1 MNITKSSQQSHTEVR
16 RCPNCDHILP
26 PHAQFCGTCGKR
38 ITSALS
44 HTLQGQKTDIHE
56 RYRITSLVRRQS
68 YVQMFLAVD
77 TQEHQP
83 VMMRDIDITSLPE
96 QACQRAL
103 TVVQQEYDLLRRL
116 SIPDVMPLIDQQY
129 AKGHLYSIA
138 QWPFAYD
145 HQPTN
150 KQTTNTLDDL
160 LQSGIGLPGEEKALT
175 WTERLA
181 QAIAS
186 LHEQRIVLGDLDP
199 HTIVVSG
206 DNYDSTPA
214 LSVFWLPRQMRPL
227 LKPTVTQPI
236 SHFMAP
242 EARQGYVQPCSDV
255 YSLGAILYLLL
266 TGLPPVPDQ
275 KKNAIPAPHE
285 INNHISNGLDELVM
299 RALNTDP
306 LARFAHPT
314 ELAGA
319 LRQYAEEA
327 TLQQTTRTFSLFK
340 GKREGSPGKPLTK
353 RSTRVL
359 KETLA
364 SWPHATNKATSSSDE
379 QEKAVVSEQD
389 QSAQQPIEDVTTVI
403 IKAGDMQRIVEQEV
417 TRLQQQNKQADEPA
431 IAETDDPIKQKE
443 ATPDTA
449 DETPTEPKNV
459 ASPPGTEQKAIEDIS
474 TVKVSIEEVKKQE
487 TPKPISVST
496 RKTVDME
503 LADAPTS
510 EDPAVSQK
518 KLVSNVETEKAPTVP
533 AGEPPAASPHLA
545 RPPAVIN
552 PSSRQPAPLGE
563 QMKKLITGPLPALPL
578 LHQRPGALVTHRSA
592 APASLAPGTEA
603 PLVDRLRR
611 FVLGRQQYNT
621 AAAALIETPLRV
633 QPHQSYLMRIKIMGR
648 DTTSNPGTG
657 LSGLV
662 KDDVVHIEVRS
673 ALFHKYAYIVQQA
686 EVQLP
691 GQGYAAAITIPLQ
704 PLSDGPSGRRER
716 LHIHFMDKKRN
727 PLYEKPFAVE
737 IFISPLVQAG
747 REGHNVLPIP
757 L

>member
-1 MNITKSSQQSHTEVR
+1 MNITESSQQSHTEVR
-16 RCPNCDHILP
+16 RCPNCDRILP

-44 HTLQGQKTDIHE
+44 HAIQGQKTDIHE

-68 YVQMFLAVD
+68 YVQVFLAVD
-77 TQEHQP
+77 TQEHHP
-83 VMMRDIDITSLPE
+83 VMMRDIDITSLSE

-103 TVVQQEYDLLRRL
+103 MVIQQEYDLLRRQG
-116 SIPDVMPLIDQQY
+116 IQDVMPLIDQRY

-138 QWPFAYD
+138 QWPFACD

-150 KQTTNTLDDL
+150 KQPTNTLDDL
-160 LQSGIGLPGEEKALT
+160 LQSGIGLPCEEKALA

-181 QAIAS
+181 LAIAR

-199 HTIVVSG
+199 HTIVISG

-227 LKPTVTQPI
+227 LNPTAPQPVN
-236 SHFMAP
+236 HFIAP
-242 EARQGYVQPCSDV
+242 EAWQGYAQPCSDV

-266 TGLPPVPDQ
+266 TGLPPVQDQ
-275 KKNAIPAPHE
+275 KKYAIPAPRE
-285 INNHISNGLDELVM
+285 VNNHISNGLDELVM

-319 LRQYAEEA
+319 LRHHAEEA

-364 SWPHATNKATSSSDE
+364 SWPHSTSRATSSSDE
-379 QEKAVVSEQD
+379 QEKAAVSEQD
-389 QSAQQPIEDVTTVI
+389 QSAQQPIEDVKTVI
-403 IKAGDMQRIVEQEV
+403 IKAGDMQRIVEQEAA
-417 TRLQQQNKQADEPA
+417 RLQQQNKQADEPA
-431 IAETDDPIKQKE
+431 TAETDDLIKQ
-443 ATPDTA
+443 
-449 DETPTEPKNV
+449 
-459 ASPPGTEQKAIEDIS
+459 
-474 TVKVSIEEVKKQE
+474 
-487 TPKPISVST
+487 
-496 RKTVDME
+496 
-503 LADAPTS
+503 
-510 EDPAVSQK
+510 
-518 KLVSNVETEKAPTVP
+518 VETEKAPTVP
-533 AGEPPAASPHLA
+533 ASEPPAASPPPA
-545 RPPAVIN
+545 RPALPPAVIN
-552 PSSRQPAPLGE
+552 PSPRQEPAPLAE
-563 QMKKLITGPLPALPL
+563 QMKKLITGPIPALPRL
-578 LHQRPGALVTHRSA
+578 RQRPGALVTRQPT

-611 FVLGRQQYNT
+611 FVLGQQQYNT

-633 QPHQSYLMRIKIMGR
+633 QPHQGYLIRIKIMGR
-648 DTTSNPGTG
+648 DTTSNPGVG

-673 ALFHKYAYIVQQA
+673 ALFHKYAYIVQRA
-686 EVQLP
+686 EVWLP

-716 LHIHFMDKKRN
+716 LHIHFMDEKRN

-737 IFISPLVQAG
+737 LFISPLVQAG

>member
-1 MNITKSSQQSHTEVR
+1 
-16 RCPNCDHILP
+16 
-26 PHAQFCGTCGKR
+26 
-38 ITSALS
+38 
-44 HTLQGQKTDIHE
+44 
-56 RYRITSLVRRQS
+56 
-68 YVQMFLAVD
+68 
-77 TQEHQP
+77 
-83 VMMRDIDITSLPE
+83 MMRDIDITSLSE
-96 QACQRAL
+96 RSRQHAL
-103 TVVQQEYDLLRRL
+103 MVVQQEYDLLRRQGVQ
-116 SIPDVMPLIDQQY
+116 DVMPLIDQRY
-129 AKGHLYSIA
+129 AKCHLYSIA
-138 QWPFAYD
+138 QWPFAID
-145 HQPTN
+145 HQPIN
-150 KQTTNTLDDL
+150 KQTIYTLDGL
-160 LQSGIGLPGEEKALT
+160 LQSGIGLPGEEKALA

-181 QAIAS
+181 LAIAH
-186 LHEQRIVLGDLDP
+186 LHERRIVLGDLDP

-206 DNYDSTPA
+206 DNYDSAPA

-227 LKPTVTQPI
+227 LKPTAPQPVN
-236 SHFMAP
+236 HFIAP

-275 KKNAIPAPHE
+275 KKHAIPAPRE
-285 INNHISNGLDELVM
+285 INNHISNSLDELVM
-299 RALNTDP
+299 RALSTDP
-306 LARFAHPT
+306 LARFVHPT
-314 ELAGA
+314 DFTDA

-327 TLQQTTRTFSLFK
+327 TLQQATRTFSLFK

-364 SWPHATNKATSSSDE
+364 SWPHSTSRATSSSDE
-379 QEKAVVSEQD
+379 QEKVVVSEQD

-403 IKAGDMQRIVEQEV
+403 IKAGDMQHIIEQEAA
-417 TRLQQQNKQADEPA
+417 RLQQQNKQADEPA
-431 IAETDDPIKQKE
+431 TAETDDTIKQKE
-443 ATPDTA
+443 ASPDA
-449 DETPTEPKNV
+449 IDETPTAPKDTVSSAESEPR
-459 ASPPGTEQKAIEDIS
+459 AIEDIS
-474 TVKVSIEEVKKQE
+474 TVRVSIEEVKRQG

-503 LADAPTS
+503 LADALTS
-510 EDPAVSQK
+510 EEPSVSQK
-518 KLVSNVETEKAPTVP
+518 KQASNVETEKAPTVP
-533 AGEPPAASPHLA
+533 AGEPPAVSPPPA

-552 PSSRQPAPLGE
+552 RSPRHEPVPLAE
-563 QMKKLITGPLPALPL
+563 QMKKLITGPIPALPRL
-578 LHQRPGALVTHRSA
+578 RQQPGALVARQST
-592 APASLAPGTEA
+592 APANLAPETEA

-611 FVLGRQQYNT
+611 FVLGQQQYNT
-621 AAAALIETPLRV
+621 TAAALIETPLRV

-648 DTTSNPGTG
+648 DATPNPGVG

-662 KDDVVHIEVRS
+662 KDDIVHIEVRS
-673 ALFHKYAYIVQQA
+673 ALFHKYAYIVQRA
-686 EVQLP
+686 EIQLP

-737 IFISPLVQAG
+737 LFISPLVQAG